1 MKRTTKAAS
10 GKRVAVGY
18 VRVSTVGQ
26 AVEGVSLEAQRAR
39 IEAAAAAA
47 GFELVD
53 VFADEGV
60 SGKRADNRAG
70 LKSAIDQVCRT
81 GGVLV
86 VYSLS
91 RMSRSVADTLAI
103 AERLER
109 SGADLVSLS
118 ESIDTSSAAGRM
130 MFRMLSVLA
139 EFERDLVSE
148 RTAGALAHKKSKGER
163 VGSIPFGM
171 RLAADGVALVA
182 DEAEQDIIRLVVE
195 LAAAGESTR
204 AIAERLN
211 ADGVATRSGGRWHQ
225 TQVCRILKARAA

>member
-1 MKRTTKAAS
+1 MKRAAKAAS

-18 VRVSTVGQ
+18 VRVSTARQ
-26 AVEGVSLEAQRAR
+26 AVDGVSLDAQRSR

-70 LKSAIDQVCRT
+70 LRAAIDQVRRT
-81 GGVLV
+81 GGVLM

-103 AERLER
+103 ADRLER

-118 ESIDTSSAAGRM
+118 ESIDTSSAAGKM

-139 EFERDLVSE
+139 EFERDLTAE
-148 RTAGALAHKKSKGER
+148 RTATALAHKKAKGER
-163 VGSIPFGM
+163 VGSIPFGK
-171 RLAADGVALVA
+171 RLAADGVALVD
-182 DEAEQDIIRLVVE
+182 DEAEQAVIRLVVE
-195 LAAAGESTR
+195 LQAAGESTR

-211 ADGVATRSGGRWHQ
+211 SDQVAARSGGRWNQ